1 MAGLLEGAGI
11 RLWRLWWTKN
21 LTLSFWKYVVFL
33 SFSSLCTLILFFL
46 FYGPCQLLKVHG
58 CPQLQ
63 ILLILTFRHMHGH
76 SESKFLDS
84 DSDQPSLGQKS
95 ISIYSAM
102 MKEQVPIASRGP
114 GAHSQQVEQISQ
126 KQSHSGLSD
135 PKVYGCPCLPGFS

>member
-1 MAGLLEGAGI
+1 
-11 RLWRLWWTKN
+11 
-21 LTLSFWKYVVFL
+21 
-33 SFSSLCTLILFFL
+33 
-46 FYGPCQLLKVHG
+46 
-58 CPQLQ
+58 
-63 ILLILTFRHMHGH
+63 MHGH

-102 MKEQVPIASRGP
+102 MKEQVPIASRVP

-135 PKVYGCPCLPGFS
+135 PKVYMAVPACLALVNVSEMYTDPTQASVSQGLILSSSVGEEMMSLSTSFLHRNTWTWSY